1 MTKRIVLSVAVAIL
15 LLAGVL
21 PLLLLLVQSVSEDGK
36 LTLDA
41 YRELL
46 STRNQWILLGRSLL
60 LSALCVLVSTVT
72 GTTLAFILGKTDFP
86 WRRTFILLYTLP
98 LFMPPY
104 IMAVSWFHILGRE
117 GLVRGLLGPTA
128 GAVTSDWLF
137 ALPGCVWILSSIF
150 SPVVM
155 LLTLASL
162 RGVPPRLEEAGRTLA
177 PWTGVLRH
185 VTIPMILPAVILS
198 ALLVF
203 ILTLGEF
210 GVPHFLRVDVFPVE
224 FFTQFAAFYDFRA
237 ATVMAMPLI
246 GLTLLALLFE
256 RQCLRK
262 KSYLIQSAAHGQRRL
277 VISLSRPWRVGLL
290 TLVSTLCFMWTLL
303 PLLTLLFESLS
314 FSAYPRAWTL
324 AGRSLMRSL
333 VYSTIAAM
341 VLTMIG
347 LLMGYLVH
355 NRSFRFWLLLDSVI
369 LFLFALPG
377 AVLGIGLILL
387 WNRPLTQAIYA
398 SPIILLLGLVAKYAA
413 LTHRI
418 SVSTLGQIPAS
429 MEEAA
434 CMVGARWLRRFG
446 QILIP
451 LARPGLIVAWLT
463 AFLFC
468 MRDTELAMLVYPPGC
483 DTLPVRTFTL
493 MANGSSDMIAALCMI
508 MVLGTL
514 IPLGLLSIAM
524 KGFWRGHVES
534 PISIRP

>member
-1 MTKRIVLSVAVAIL
+1 MSKRIVLSSAVGFL
-15 LLAGVL
+15 CLAGLL
-21 PLLLLLVQSVSEDGK
+21 PLLLLLIKSVSAEGR

-46 STRNQWILLGRSLL
+46 FTKNQWILLGHSLV
-60 LSALCVLVSTVT
+60 LSGLCALVSTVT
-72 GTTLAFILGKTDFP
+72 GTTLGLILGKTDLP
-86 WRRTFILLYTLP
+86 WRRTFTILYALP

-128 GAVTSDWLF
+128 AAVTSDWLWG
-137 ALPGCVWILSSIF
+137 LPGCVWILSSIF

-155 LLTLASL
+155 LLTLAFI
-162 RGVPPRLEEAGRTLA
+162 RGIPPRLEEAGRLVA
-177 PWTGVLRH
+177 SWTGVLRH

-210 GVPHFLRVDVFPVE
+210 GVPHFLRYDVFPVE

-246 GLTLLALLFE
+246 GLTLMALVFE
-256 RQCLRK
+256 RLCLRK
-262 KSYLIQSAAHGQRRL
+262 KTYIIQSTAHGQRRL
-277 VISLSRPWRVGLL
+277 VIPLNRSRRVGILIL
-290 TLVSTLCFMWTLL
+290 VGTLSFMWTVL

-314 FSAYPRAWTL
+314 SSAYPRAWTL
-324 AGRSLMRSL
+324 AGHSLMRSL
-333 VYSTIAAM
+333 VYSAIAAT
-341 VLTMIG
+341 VLTMLG
-347 LLMGYLVH
+347 LLTGYLVH
-355 NRSFRFWLLLDSVI
+355 DRSFRFWMFLDSII

-377 AVLGIGLILL
+377 SVLGIGLILF
-387 WNRPLTQAIYA
+387 WNRPVTQAVYA
-398 SPIILLLGLVAKYAA
+398 SPMILLLGLVAKYAA

-418 SVSTLGQIPAS
+418 SVSTLEQIPAS

-434 CMVGARWLRRFG
+434 SMAGARWLRRCW

-468 MRDTELAMLVYPPGC
+468 MRDTELAILVYPPGC

-493 MANGSSDMIAALCMI
+493 MANGSSDLIAALCMI

-514 IPLGLLSIAM
+514 IPLGLLSLAM
-524 KGFWRGHVES
+524 KGFWGGHVEY
-534 PISIRP
+534 PISIRH